1 MNRDAALDRIRS
13 GEPFDVLICGG
24 GATGLGAAV
33 DAASRGHSVC
43 LIEQA
48 DFANGTSS
56 RSTKL
61 IHGGVRYLRQGQISL
76 VLGALR
82 ERERLIHNAPHL
94 VCDVPFVIPAYR
106 WWQRAYYGVGLKLYE
121 EMGGHDSF
129 AASQILSRHE
139 LIALLPTVERAGLSG
154 GVLYHDGQFD
164 DARLAIVLAQ
174 TAADHGAAVVNRVR
188 CAGLLKP
195 DGRVAGVRARDEESG
210 AELEIAARSVINATG
225 PFSDAIR
232 RQDDSG
238 AARLIRPS
246 QGVHVVLPREFL
258 PGEHAM
264 LIPRTD
270 DGRVIFAVP
279 WHGRVVAGTTD
290 TPVAEATLEPR
301 ALPEELD
308 FLLTHLGR
316 YLSCNPRP
324 ADVLSVFAGL
334 RPLVRPGRGG
344 GGGASTAALS
354 RDHLITVSESGLITI
369 AGGKWTTYRKMA
381 EDVVD
386 EAQKLAELAE
396 VPCPTARL
404 PLHGSAG
411 VACNLA
417 TEIDAYGSDAA
428 RIAEL
433 IAGEPALGEYLDE
446 RLDLQKAEVVWF
458 ARAEM
463 ARTVDDV
470 LARRCRAL
478 ILNAAAAIEAA
489 PAVAEILAR
498 ELGWSAERQA
508 REIAAF
514 TEIASGYLA
523 DRYA

>member
-61 IHGGVRYLRQGQISL
+61 IHGGVRYLRQGQISM

-225 PFSDAIR
+225 PFSDALR
-232 RQDDSG
+232 RQDDPG
-238 AARLIRPS
+238 TPRLIRPS

-290 TPVAEATLEPR
+290 TPVDEATLEPR
-301 ALPEELD
+301 AFQQEFD
-308 FLLTHLGR
+308 FLLAHLGR
-316 YLSCNPRP
+316 YLSCNPKP

-334 RPLVRPGRGG
+334 RPLVRPGRGAS
-344 GGGASTAALS
+344 GASTASLS
-354 RDHLITVSESGLITI
+354 RDHSITISRSGLITI

-386 EAQKLAELAE
+386 QAQKVGGLREA
-396 VPCPTARL
+396 PCRTADL

-411 VACNLA
+411 VACNLT
-417 TEIDAYGSDAA
+417 TEIDAYGSDAE

-433 IAGEPALGEYLDE
+433 IAADPALGEYVDE
-446 RLDLQKAEVVWF
+446 RLDLQRAEVVWF

-478 ILNAAAAIEAA
+478 ILDARAAIEAA
-489 PAVAEILAR
+489 PAVAGILAE
-498 ELGWSAERQA
+498 ELGWSDERRA
-508 REIAAF
+508 SEIAAF

-523 DRYA
+523 SRYG